1 MEEKMILE
9 VKIDHCHPITPP
21 ISKEKKNPKLTAFD
35 LINILT
41 RQHLKVMLN
50 EYSVISHKHSEDL
63 NKPLVIKSCS
73 DLKRGEISRLDEL
86 KDRFFT
92 VRKNE
97 YEKERMKKRKGA
109 TKTSSSSTVE
119 KNVDPDREMNLIHND
134 MIEKIKEFHRFNIE
148 LFSSATTYRSVGFH
162 DFRYDQ
168 CPNVSES
175 KTFFES
181 GKAPNWTLQ
190 ETMLSLRITE
200 EGMISEYIQEEEIR
214 ILSFVPKQD
223 KSSVMFYISIP
234 ELLQHEGSIIT
245 LTPLETGFSFY
256 VEKHKEKN
264 YIFEIE
270 NLANKIN
277 SKPSFLIVN
286 KDLILIE
293 VQKKKQRMWKN
304 LFHYRNETKSFWEEE
319 MKEVLNTVTPD
330 AEIKTEPL
338 EIAWKIALIL
348 VNCRADL
355 LNLPRDLNHV
365 KRNFTNIF
373 EMILFY
379 KNLIPFNPHLK
390 ALFYIYGGALLYK
403 LTVSTSSTT
412 PRKKTFSKYQNEMEK
427 NIAELIETT
436 ERNHKEGSCLY
447 FDEKYEEAYSFF
459 NEISSVCIFPS
470 ALVMRGICLRH
481 MRRYR
486 EAIMDS
492 IFGLRNLGT
501 YQGFPS
507 LLNILQCKIT
517 SGDVIHAMDVATS
530 FEFNH
535 RQLNKTQKHSL
546 MDIRLRGHYFLS
558 NIFQSHSFIFQKKYT
573 DAIPFL
579 EEAEKVVLIKSGY
592 TSVILLLLYF
602 VSKKYEDVFN
612 LGNEILENCNVYR
625 SLVYYL
631 LAMSAFYTKQ
641 LRLAMKYFEEIK
653 ICNLVDYTRIKILS
667 NLIHTGDDLMKDS
680 KMEKELGWHYRR
692 AITLVEDNE
701 QILAHIYKKLGVIN
715 FVNGDYKEAVE
726 CLSRSIDLDGENKNE
741 KYITCML
748 VVRSV
753 AYDKLGMVNEAKE
766 DRKDV
771 HKRIVIDA
779 KDENETERLELKEN
793 KK

>member
-1 MEEKMILE
+1 MEEKKILE
-9 VKIDHCHPITPP
+9 VKNVHGHPITPP

-41 RQHLKVMLN
+41 REHLKLMLN
-50 EYSVISHKHSEDL
+50 EYSVIGYKHQKDFS
-63 NKPLVIKSCS
+63 KPLVINSCR

-97 YEKERMKKRKGA
+97 YENERMKKRKGA
-109 TKTSSSSTVE
+109 TKTSSSTVE
-119 KNVDPDREMNLIHND
+119 KNVDPDREMNDFIHND
-134 MIEKIKEFHRFNIE
+134 MIENIKKIHRINIK
-148 LFSSATTYRSVGFH
+148 LFSTMMTYISVGFNE
-162 DFRYDQ
+162 FRFDQ
-168 CPNVSES
+168 CPNVAES
-175 KTFFES
+175 KSFLES
-181 GKAPNWTLQ
+181 EEPPNWTLQ

-214 ILSFVPKQD
+214 ILSFELKQE
-223 KSSVMFYISIP
+223 KSSVNFYIGIP
-234 ELLQHEGSIIT
+234 EILQYKGSEIK

-256 VEKHKEKN
+256 VKNHKGKN

-270 NLANKIN
+270 NLASKIN
-277 SKPSFLIVN
+277 SKPLSHLIVN
-286 KDLILIE
+286 K
-293 VQKKKQRMWKN
+293 VQKKKQRMWKS
-304 LFHYRNETKSFWEEE
+304 LFHYKNETKAFWEEE

-330 AEIKTEPL
+330 AEIKTVMGENG
-338 EIAWKIALIL
+338 KIALIL

-365 KRNFTNIF
+365 KRNFTDIF

-412 PRKKTFSKYQNEMEK
+412 PKKKTFSKYQNEMEK
-427 NIAELIETT
+427 NIAEIIETT
-436 ERNHKEGSCLY
+436 ERNHKEGNCLY

-459 NEISSVCIFPS
+459 NETSSVCIFPRS
-470 ALVMRGICLRH
+470 LVMRGICLRH
-481 MRRYR
+481 MGRYK

-492 IFGLRNLGT
+492 IFGLRNLGI
-501 YQGFPS
+501 YQGFPP
-507 LLNILQCKIT
+507 LLNILECEIT
-517 SGDVIHAMDVATS
+517 SGDVMHTMDVATS
-530 FEFNH
+530 FEFNY
-535 RQLNKTQKHSL
+535 RQLNKTQKDLL

-558 NIFQSHSFIFQKKYT
+558 NIFKSHSLIFKKKFKE
-573 DAIPFL
+573 AIPFL
-579 EEAEKVVLIKSGY
+579 EEAEKIVLIKSGY

-602 VSKKYEDVFN
+602 ISKKYEDVFN

-653 ICNLVDYTRIKILS
+653 ICN
-667 NLIHTGDDLMKDS
+667 
-680 KMEKELGWHYRR
+680 
-692 AITLVEDNE
+692 
-701 QILAHIYKKLGVIN
+701 
-715 FVNGDYKEAVE
+715 
-726 CLSRSIDLDGENKNE
+726 C
-741 KYITCML
+741 
-748 VVRSV
+748 
-753 AYDKLGMVNEAKE
+753 
-766 DRKDV
+766 
-771 HKRIVIDA
+771 
-779 KDENETERLELKEN
+779 RLY
-793 KK
+793 

>member
-1 MEEKMILE
+1 MEEKKILE
-9 VKIDHCHPITPP
+9 VKNVHGHPTTPP
-21 ISKEKKNPKLTAFD
+21 ISKEKKNTKLTAFD

-41 RQHLKVMLN
+41 REHLKLVLN
-50 EYSVISHKHSEDL
+50 EYSVIRYKHQEDFSE
-63 NKPLVIKSCS
+63 PLVINSCS

-109 TKTSSSSTVE
+109 TKTSSSTVE
-119 KNVDPDREMNLIHND
+119 KNVDPDREMNLIQND
-134 MIEKIKEFHRFNIE
+134 MIENIKKIHRINIK
-148 LFSSATTYRSVGFH
+148 LFSSMITYVSVGFNE
-162 DFRYDQ
+162 FRFDQ
-168 CPNVSES
+168 CPNVNES
-175 KTFFES
+175 KSFLES
-181 GKAPNWTLQ
+181 EEPPNWTLQ

-214 ILSFVPKQD
+214 ILSFELKQE
-223 KSSVMFYISIP
+223 KSSVNFYIGIP
-234 ELLQHEGSIIT
+234 EILQYKGSEIK

-256 VEKHKEKN
+256 VKNHKGKN

-277 SKPSFLIVN
+277 SKPLSHLIVN
-286 KDLILIE
+286 KDLILIK
-293 VQKKKQRMWKN
+293 VQKKKQRMWKS
-304 LFHYRNETKSFWEEE
+304 LFHYRNETKAFWEEE

-365 KRNFTNIF
+365 KRNFTDIF

-412 PRKKTFSKYQNEMEK
+412 MDKKDSSKYEDEVMENVTEIVGRNEENEK
-427 NIAELIETT
+427 KGFRAYF
-436 ERNHKEGSCLY
+436 EG
-447 FDEKYEEAYSFF
+447 KYEEAYSFF
-459 NEISSVCIFPS
+459 NEASCVCIFPM

-481 MRRYR
+481 MGRYK
-486 EAIMDS
+486 EAIMD
-492 IFGLRNLGT
+492 FVFALRNLSS
-501 YQGFPS
+501 YHAY
-507 LLNILQCKIT
+507 LAYLNLSEYKIT
-517 SGDVIHAMDVATS
+517 SGKVIQAMDVAIS
-530 FEFNH
+530 LEFCH
-535 RQLNKTQKHSL
+535 RPANKTHNDTLQ
-546 MDIRLRGHYFLS
+546 DIKLRGHNFLS
-558 NIFQSHSFIFQKKYT
+558 NIFQSHSFIFQKKYK

-579 EEAEKVVLIKSGY
+579 EEAEKVVLMKSGH

-612 LGNEILENCNVYR
+612 LGNEILEYRNVYR
-625 SLVYYL
+625 SLIYYL

-641 LRLAMKYFEEIK
+641 LRLAMMCFEEIK

-680 KMEKELGWHYRR
+680 KVEKELGWHYRR
-692 AITLVEDNE
+692 AITLAEDNE
-701 QILAHIYKKLGVIN
+701 KMLAHIYKKLGVIN

-726 CLSRSIDLDGENKNE
+726 CLSRSIDLDGENKYE
-741 KYITCML
+741 KYITYML

-771 HKRIVIDA
+771 HKRIVHDT
-779 KDENETERLELKEN
+779 KDENETERLELKE
-793 KK
+793 KE